1 MLVYLALLDLEEDQG
16 KFETIYE
23 LYHRQMYAAAHR
35 ILGKSRA
42 AEDAV
47 HEAFLKIIEHLE
59 KISDP
64 KCPQTRAFV
73 VTIVEHK
80 AIDLYRRQK
89 RRPILPI
96 DEMWDA
102 GAEDPS
108 LAAVNEGS
116 PVARAIARLPERY
129 RSLILLKF
137 DCGYSEREIAEML
150 DMSEANVKKT
160 IQRAKTKLAALLAEE
175 GVEI

>member
-1 MLVYLALLDLEEDQG
+1 MYLALLDMEEDQS
-16 KFETIYE
+16 KFEILYE
-23 LYHRQMYAAAHR
+23 LYHRQMYAAAYR
-35 ILGKSRA
+35 ILGKPRA

-64 KCPQTRAFV
+64 KCPQTRSFV
-73 VTIVEHK
+73 VTIAEHK
-80 AIDLYRRQK
+80 AIDLYRREK
-89 RRPILPI
+89 RGAFLPL
-96 DEMWDA
+96 EESWVL
-102 GAEDPS
+102 GAEDPALRD
-108 LAAVNEGS
+108 LAEGN

-137 DCGYSEREIAEML
+137 DCGYSEREIAGLL
-150 DMSEANVKKT
+150 DLSEANVKKT